1 MKKFKK
7 KEPSYRLGS
16 SGRFGD
22 IWHSLS
28 QSRVT
33 MLGLAI
39 VLLVCFMAAFADL
52 IADYDTRVI
61 MQNAKERLQGP
72 SLAHWFGTDAFGRDI
87 FARIIHGSRY
97 SLAIGLACSAI
108 SLIFGSVIGAIAAYL
123 GGRVDNIIMRILD
136 IVTCIPAMVLALAL
150 ISALGQGF
158 WNLVLAISLAT
169 IASFARVARS
179 VILSIVQQDFIEA
192 AKACGVGKLR
202 TIVVYIIPNAIG
214 LLVVQTTMNIAA
226 LIIAAA
232 ALSFIGMGVQ
242 PPAPEWGTMLAESR
256 AFMRLY
262 PHYVIF
268 PGMAIVVTS
277 LGFNLLG
284 DGLAEALDPRM
295 KD

>member
-1 MKKFKK
+1 MRKWRKKQ
-7 KEPSYRLGS
+7 PAYRNSGS
-16 SGRFGD
+16 RLGD
-22 IWHSLS
+22 IWYSLS
-28 QSRVT
+28 QSKVT
-33 MLGLAI
+33 MLGLSI
-39 VLLVCFMAAFADL
+39 VLVVCLMAIFADV

-61 MQNAKERLQGP
+61 MQNAHELKQTP
-72 SLAHWFGTDAFGRDI
+72 SWEHWFGTDAFGRDI
-87 FARIIHGSRY
+87 FARIVHGSRY

-108 SLIFGSVIGAIAAYL
+108 SLVLGSVIGAIAAYF
-123 GGRVDNIIMRILD
+123 GGKVDNIIMRILD

-150 ISALGQGF
+150 VSALGQGF

-179 VILSIVQQDFIEA
+179 VILSIVRQDFIEA

-232 ALSFIGMGVQ
+232 ALSYIGMGVQ
-242 PPAPEWGTMLAESR
+242 PPAPEWGTMLAESKDI
-256 AFMRLY
+256 MRLY
-262 PHYVIF
+262 PHCVIF
-268 PGMAIVVTS
+268 PGMAIVITS